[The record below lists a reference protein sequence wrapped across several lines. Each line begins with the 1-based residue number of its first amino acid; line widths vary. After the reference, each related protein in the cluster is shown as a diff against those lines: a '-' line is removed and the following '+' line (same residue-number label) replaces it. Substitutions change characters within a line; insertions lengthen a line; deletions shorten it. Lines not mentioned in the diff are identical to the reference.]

1 MARML
6 NAVREDDVTNKVAG
20 ALLVVALLGCESAVD
35 REGGTDAS
43 APPTPTVSFEVR
55 GSVTDEVPEGE
66 PGRFLMEV
74 REAGPF
80 DLGDDAVVVF
90 DASMLRCASGA
101 DVHASPAPGDEVWL
115 QDVRGIS
122 ESEPPILHPEAVVLD
137 C

>member
-1 MARML
+1 M
-6 NAVREDDVTNKVAG
+6 TNKLAG
-20 ALLVVALLGCESAVD
+20 ALLVVALVGCESAVD
-35 REGGTDAS
+35 RQGGAAS

-55 GSVTDEVPEGE
+55 GSVIDEAPEGG

-90 DASMLRCASGA
+90 DASMLRCASGE
-101 DVHASPAPGDEVWL
+101 DVEASPSPGDEVWL
-115 QDVRGIS
+115 QRVGGIS
-122 ESEPPILHPEAVVLD
+122 ESDPPILHPETVVLD